1 MIKDIKYVTE
11 HPLLVVKTL
20 MNLES
25 TKKNSKSNCNY
36 IIAIS

>member
-25 TKKNSKSNCNY
+25 TKKKNNCNY
-36 IIAIS
+36 IIATS